1 MRKAFIPVIFA
12 AAAALTAFAPMGGW
26 ATITADAR
34 PDSVL
39 AGQPLKLSFIVK
51 QHGVTP
57 MSGLKPRI
65 ELRSEGRDTVRLMAT
80 PLKKEAGRY
89 TATLRF
95 PAGGEWFIN
104 IHSSFGKSETT
115 LSGLRVVTNP
125 RMANARR

>member
-12 AAAALTAFAPMGGW
+12 AVTALTAFAPMGGW

-39 AGQPLKLSFIVK
+39 TGQPMKLSFIVK

-65 ELRSEGRDTVRLMAT
+65 ELRSEGRDTIRLMAT
-80 PLKKEAGRY
+80 PSKQAGRY

-95 PAGGEWFIN
+95 PASGEWFIN
-104 IHSSFGKSETT
+104 IHSSFRSSETT
-115 LSGLRVVTNP
+115 LSGLRVAP
-125 RMANARR
+125 NARVAKVRR